1 MNNNISKTITEVK
14 KSIYGK
20 DQVLLKIMAAIISGG
35 NILMEDR
42 PGCGKTTIALSF
54 SKALNLDYKRV
65 QFTNDLMPSDIIG
78 YEMYDKNTGTMKF
91 VKGPV
96 FTNLLL
102 ADEINRTSSKT
113 QSALLQAMEEQKVTI
128 NGNEE
133 KLDDPFIVIATQ
145 NPFGNAG
152 TNLLPPAQMDRF
164 MISLSVGY
172 PSANDEI
179 EILKSRNGVN
189 PVLNLNSVMDKK
201 DILEIRN
208 QVENV
213 YVDDSIYQ
221 YIVSLVSSTRNNPQ
235 IDIGSSPRGSLALTK
250 MAKAWAYIH
259 DRDYVIPDDVSDVF
273 VDVMTHRI
281 TLKNGELYCISLNR
295 TNILTTILNS
305 VSKPTVRKHR

>member
-1 MNNNISKTITEVK
+1 MNNNISKTLTEVK

-189 PVLNLNSVMDKK
+189 PVLNLNAVMDKK
-201 DILEIRN
+201 NILEIRN

-305 VSKPTVRKHR
+305 VSKPTVRKRR

>member
-1 MNNNISKTITEVK
+1 MNNNISKTLTEVK

-113 QSALLQAMEEQKVTI
+113 QSALLQVMEEQKVTI

-172 PSANDEI
+172 PSVNDEI

-189 PVLNLNSVMDKK
+189 PVLNLNSAMDKK
-201 DILEIRN
+201 NILEIRN

-305 VSKPTVRKHR
+305 VSKPTVRKRR

>member
-1 MNNNISKTITEVK
+1 MNNNISKTLTEVK

-172 PSANDEI
+172 PSVNDEI

-189 PVLNLNSVMDKK
+189 PVLNLNSAMDKK
-201 DILEIRN
+201 NILEIRN

-250 MAKAWAYIH
+250 MSKAWAYIH

-305 VSKPTVRKHR
+305 VSKPTVRKRR

>member
-113 QSALLQAMEEQKVTI
+113 QSALLQAMEEHKVTI

-172 PSANDEI
+172 PSVNDEI

-189 PVLNLNSVMDKK
+189 PVLNLNSAMDKK
-201 DILEIRN
+201 NILEIRN

-250 MAKAWAYIH
+250 MSKAWAYIH

-305 VSKPTVRKHR
+305 VSKPTVRKRR

>member
-1 MNNNISKTITEVK
+1 MNNNISKTLTEVK

-172 PSANDEI
+172 PLANDEI

-305 VSKPTVRKHR
+305 VSKPTVRKRR

>member
-189 PVLNLNSVMDKK
+189 PVLNLSSVMGKK

-259 DRDYVIPDDVSDVF
+259 DRDYVIPNDVSDVF

-305 VSKPTVRKHR
+305 VSKPTVRKRR

>member
-179 EILKSRNGVN
+179 EILKSRNSVN
-189 PVLNLNSVMDKK
+189 PVLNLSSVMGKK

-259 DRDYVIPDDVSDVF
+259 DRDYVIPNDVSDVF

-305 VSKPTVRKHR
+305 VSKPTVRKRR

>member
-1 MNNNISKTITEVK
+1 MNNNISKTLTEVK

-78 YEMYDKNTGTMKF
+78 YEMYDKNAGNMKF

-172 PSANDEI
+172 PSVNDEI

-189 PVLNLNSVMDKK
+189 PVLNLNSAMDKK
-201 DILEIRN
+201 NILEIRN

-250 MAKAWAYIH
+250 MSKAWDYIH

-305 VSKPTVRKHR
+305 VSKPTVRKRR

>member
-1 MNNNISKTITEVK
+1 MNNNISKTLTEVK

-78 YEMYDKNTGTMKF
+78 YKMYDKNTGTMKF

-128 NGNEE
+128 NGDEE
-133 KLDDPFIVIATQ
+133 KLDNPFIVIATQ

-250 MAKAWAYIH
+250 MSKAWAYIH

-305 VSKPTVRKHR
+305 VSKPTVRKRR

>member
-1 MNNNISKTITEVK
+1 MNNNISKTLTEVK

-78 YEMYDKNTGTMKF
+78 YEMYDKNAGNMKF

-172 PSANDEI
+172 PSVNDEI

-189 PVLNLNSVMDKK
+189 PVLNLNSAMDKK
-201 DILEIRN
+201 NILEIRN

-305 VSKPTVRKHR
+305 VSKPTVRKRR

>member
-1 MNNNISKTITEVK
+1 MNNNISKTLTEVK

-78 YEMYDKNTGTMKF
+78 YEMYDKNAGNMKF

-305 VSKPTVRKHR
+305 VSKPTVRKRR

>member
-1 MNNNISKTITEVK
+1 
-14 KSIYGK
+14 
-20 DQVLLKIMAAIISGG
+20 
-35 NILMEDR
+35 
-42 PGCGKTTIALSF
+42 
-54 SKALNLDYKRV
+54 
-65 QFTNDLMPSDIIG
+65 
-78 YEMYDKNTGTMKF
+78 MYDKNTGTMKF

-305 VSKPTVRKHR
+305 VSKPTVRKRR

>member
-1 MNNNISKTITEVK
+1 MNNNISKTLTEVK

-305 VSKPTVRKHR
+305 VSKPTVRKRR

>member
-1 MNNNISKTITEVK
+1 MNNISKTLTEVK

-295 TNILTTILNS
+295 TYILTTILNS
-305 VSKPTVRKHR
+305 VSKPTVRKRR